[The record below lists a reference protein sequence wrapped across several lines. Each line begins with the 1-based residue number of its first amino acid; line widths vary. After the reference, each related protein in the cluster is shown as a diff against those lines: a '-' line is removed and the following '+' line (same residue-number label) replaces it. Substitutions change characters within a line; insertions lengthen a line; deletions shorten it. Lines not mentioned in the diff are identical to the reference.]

1 VITVCRY
8 IFLFLLIFALSIG
21 MGSAANITTD
31 LDYPQYWVKDAVGQ
45 YSLGHFD
52 RALTLLDNAVYQDP
66 TLASA
71 WMWRSKALMELGRT
85 KEAQESMAKAKELD
99 PLIDNPYLKKV
110 GSLANLKVTPVPT
123 ARPTE
128 SEDELKKMIQ
138 SDVNLTNSPDPTG
151 PDMVMYDLQAVV
163 NPQTQQVEI
172 TAVIG
177 NEGVKPTSN
186 FFISFYGSYSTP
198 VSSSDSPIGF
208 YLVDNLLPGTKKTI
222 VGYFPIAEIPSG
234 DYYIGGYIDP
244 NGQIREISKDNNGK
258 TAPAKVSIPEV
269 STNSGTQR
277 GSIQLA
283 VPSTPRVENISTKR
297 PDLIIDAI
305 TGPTSAM
312 LGEEILINTTVRN
325 AGNADAGKFR
335 VSVYL
340 SKDAKV
346 SDDDVELGFGDVP
359 DLAAGKSRQ
368 GTAVATIPLNVAAGS
383 YYLVG
388 LADSQTK
395 ITEKDKT
402 NNAGSM
408 DATII
413 ITKPSLPGDESSSV
427 PTPVPSQTASP
438 AIATPKVTSAPTG
451 SPVLT
456 VLPTPTQK
464 PVTALTTPVK
474 TQASV
479 VPVESTP
486 VPSGVSSSGL
496 PNLVVD
502 AITGPETAIPGE
514 KILINTTVRNSGTAD
529 AGKFRLS
536 VYLSKDATVSDD
548 DIELGYG
555 DIADLAAGKGREGTA
570 VASIPQNITSG
581 SYYLVA
587 FADSQS
593 DITEN
598 DKLNNIKSIDV
609 PFVITATPVTTEN
622 VAESTVTS
630 TPTPTLVPTTVAPT
644 PTPTPEPVVTSTPT
658 STPTPVQVAATPT
671 PTSTPTPV
679 QVTATQTPT
688 STPTPVQV
696 TATPTPT
703 STPVPTKIPT
713 PVPTTAVSKSV
724 SVTAAPTAVATPV
737 QAAVTKPAT
746 STSSS
751 LLPDLV
757 VKVRSSG
764 TSGTPGGT
772 FKATTTLTNN
782 GKGNAGAFDVS
793 LYLSTDK
800 VINAQDSFLVG
811 KGRIDGLASGKDMV
825 SDTEV
830 PIPESLKPGSYYFG
844 ILADS
849 SNEITDAN
857 RDNNLA
863 FGKSPVVIK

>member
-1 VITVCRY
+1 
-8 IFLFLLIFALSIG
+8 

-66 TLASA
+66 TLGSA

-258 TAPAKVSIPEV
+258 TAPAKVNIPEV

-325 AGNADAGKFR
+325 AGTADAGKFR

-346 SDDDVELGFGDVP
+346 SDDDIQLGFGDVP
-359 DLAAGKSRQ
+359 DLAEGKSRQ

-408 DATII
+408 DAPII
-413 ITKPSLPGDESSSV
+413 ITKPSLPGDEFSSV
-427 PTPVPSQTASP
+427 TTPVPSKTVAP
-438 AIATPKVTSAPTG
+438 VMVTPEVTYAPTG
-451 SPVLT
+451 SSVLT

-464 PVTALTTPVK
+464 PVTALATPVK
-474 TQASV
+474 TQAPV

-486 VPSGVSSSGL
+486 APSVTSSSGL
-496 PNLVVD
+496 PDLVVE

-536 VYLSKDATVSDD
+536 VYLSKDAMVSDD

-555 DIADLAAGKGREGTA
+555 DIVDLAAGKAREGTA

-593 DITEN
+593 GITES

-609 PFVITATPVTTEN
+609 PLVITATPVTTES
-622 VAESTVTS
+622 VVESTVTS
-630 TPTPTLVPTTVAPT
+630 TPTPSSTPTPVPTTVAPT
-644 PTPTPEPVVTSTPT
+644 PTPTLEPVVTSTPT
-658 STPTPVQVAATPT
+658 STPTPVQVA
-671 PTSTPTPV
+671 
-679 QVTATQTPT
+679 
-688 STPTPVQV
+688 
-696 TATPTPT
+696 ATPTPT

-724 SVTAAPTAVATPV
+724 SVTVAPTAVATPV
-737 QAAVTKPAT
+737 QAAETKPAT

-772 FKATTTLTNN
+772 FKATTTLTNS

-793 LYLSTDK
+793 LYLSADK
-800 VINAQDSFLVG
+800 VISAQDSFLVG

-857 RDNNLA
+857 RENNLA